1 MGGLWLVSRLREMG
15 EISDGELMDNLVTFS
30 AGLFRSSRFGTASA
44 HGKANMM
51 RFNFLKNM
59 ALLPETIKA
68 FIL

>member
-1 MGGLWLVSRLREMG
+1 MG

-51 RFNFLKNM
+51 RFNFFLKNM